1 MKCVNS
7 GVVQVNIMRKK
18 LLLCISD
25 TTVWI
30 FVVVVVVVTL
40 VLIHSSD
47 HPLDTP
53 FLKFIFTVVPLMAV
67 NLITFW
73 KDHITTILF
82 KI

>member
-30 FVVVVVVVTL
+30 FFVVVVVTL

-67 NLITFW
+67 NLITF
-73 KDHITTILF
+73 
-82 KI
+82 

>member
-30 FVVVVVVVTL
+30 FFVVVVVTL

>member
-30 FVVVVVVVTL
+30 FVVVVVVTL

-67 NLITFW
+67 NLITF
-73 KDHITTILF
+73 
-82 KI
+82 